1 MKRKYFNNNLIF
13 RFKLSR
19 KRKRK
24 IKKRIKH
31 FSVLYGLFFYKL
43 SKFRSISKKK
53 FLIHKKNFFLFNFF
67 FYNELA
73 HYYRK
78 NNISFTF
85 NYTFF
90 FNEAFFFNFLDNELK
105 NNFLITEIITFSVL
119 KDRKNYYI
127 DNTEISN
134 NYICKYILKN
144 KFLKKK
150 IFLFFFFTYIFLNLN
165 LNCF

>member
-19 KRKRK
+19 KRKKK

-43 SKFRSISKKK
+43 CETRSFSKKK

-78 NNISFTF
+78 NNLSFSYS
-85 NYTFF
+85 YTFF
-90 FNEAFFFNFLDNELK
+90 FNEAFFFNFLNNDLL
-105 NNFLITEIITFSVL
+105 NNFSITEIITFSVL
-119 KDRKNYYI
+119 KTKKNFFVNDCEITNIYI
-127 DNTEISN
+127 
-134 NYICKYILKN
+134 YKYILKN
-144 KFLKKK
+144 KYLKKK
-150 IFLFFFFTYIFLNLN
+150 ILNYLFFKYLFLNLN
-165 LNCF
+165 INCF